1 MIKLHYPEG
10 MKLHGDNACKYLGFE
25 KYDFTKDRNEP
36 AMFWLYTAEDY
47 KTLAN
52 HKGKKYVVWHN
63 NDCNGIYEGSMKYI
77 PVMLNPNVPINIR
90 ELGKKYAYMLG
101 IVRGSSITHVCLN
114 HCMEPELFQLGIYAI
129 HRYIFWGDMTKYKP
143 SEKLTKDCYMCV
155 NAGRGVEYGEFIFN
169 ALAWKYPDWTFHI
182 FGIEP
187 TVSVYC
193 ENVKYYGWIPED
205 DMDERTKNF
214 ALCLRYN
221 FHDGFPQILCKA
233 LLRGQFTFTRLD
245 YDGLTL
251 QFRDMK
257 ELFERFDEISFKVEN
272 GEINNKMIPEGMI
285 NNFDFIR

>member
-1 MIKLHYPEG
+1 MKLHYPEG

-25 KYDFTKDRNEP
+25 RYDFTKDRDEP
-36 AMFWLYTAEDY
+36 AMFWLYTDEDY

-52 HKGKKYVVWHN
+52 HKGKRYVVWHN
-63 NDCNGIYEGSMKYI
+63 QDVLLLSGKYSNQ
-77 PVMLNPNVPINIR
+77 L
-90 ELGKKYAYMLG
+90 Y

-129 HRYIFWGDMTKYKP
+129 QRYIFWGDLTKYKP
-143 SEKLTKDCYMCV
+143 SEKLTKDCYMCA

-169 ALAWKYPDWTFHI
+169 SLAWKYPDWTFHI

-187 TVSVYC
+187 TLRAYC
-193 ENVKYYGWIPED
+193 DNVRYYGWIPED

-214 ALCLRYN
+214 GLCLRYN

-233 LLRGQFTFTRLD
+233 LLRGQFTLTRLD

-257 ELFERFDEISFKVEN
+257 ELFDRFDEISFKIEN
-272 GEINNKMIPEGMI
+272 GETANKIIPDKMI